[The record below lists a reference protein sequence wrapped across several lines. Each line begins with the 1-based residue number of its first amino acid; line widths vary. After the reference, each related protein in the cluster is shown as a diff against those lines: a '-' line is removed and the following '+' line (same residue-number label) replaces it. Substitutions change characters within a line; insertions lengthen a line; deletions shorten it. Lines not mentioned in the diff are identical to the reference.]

1 MNRSHPAI
9 REHELPGA
17 DLRWVLPAPPR
28 RLPGLH
34 RLLSEIERVLF
45 LVVSVLN
52 DAVLGLNPLSVTL
65 KSSRRIPLPLTYIL
79 ETSIRIRVHNLIHSL
94 SLVQSLKVFW
104 QRWDLWSWSFAPI
117 SIGTLRLIPLVFSST
132 ALRQVPNR
140 VDPPS
145 LPKHIIE
152 PQQIYRPWEH
162 LKLILI
168 LAKLLCLLCL
178 DTRWFI
184 LAGVRRANIADSARE
199 PSFEL
204 SDYVGFQFV
213 VAILRLSLSI
223 LNFPKTVD
231 QIDQLLVVVLRLK
244 DVYDILQL

>member
-1 MNRSHPAI
+1 MLVSLVSFVWDLTRKRPFLYFCLLLLYLVGTTFEAVEKLYRCLALNRSHPAI

-94 SLVQSLKVFW
+94 SLVQSLKVF
-104 QRWDLWSWSFAPI
+104 
-117 SIGTLRLIPLVFSST
+117 
-132 ALRQVPNR
+132 
-140 VDPPS
+140 
-145 LPKHIIE
+145 
-152 PQQIYRPWEH
+152 
-162 LKLILI
+162 
-168 LAKLLCLLCL
+168 
-178 DTRWFI
+178 
-184 LAGVRRANIADSARE
+184 
-199 PSFEL
+199 
-204 SDYVGFQFV
+204 
-213 VAILRLSLSI
+213 
-223 LNFPKTVD
+223 
-231 QIDQLLVVVLRLK
+231 
-244 DVYDILQL
+244 